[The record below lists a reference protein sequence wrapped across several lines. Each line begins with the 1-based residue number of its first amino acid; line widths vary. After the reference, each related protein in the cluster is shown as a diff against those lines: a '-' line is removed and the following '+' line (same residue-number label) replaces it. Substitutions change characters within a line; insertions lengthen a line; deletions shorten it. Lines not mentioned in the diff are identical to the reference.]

1 MRGEQGLCELA
12 VKLQPMRKN
21 VDIFCKAKF
30 DISSIRTLDMFRFS
44 ETRYACFASAT
55 KKFDKRRRNYGYSFI
70 FSLSRFAIL
79 TA

>member
-30 DISSIRTLDMFRFS
+30 DISSIPSICFVLAKLDMLALQAPQKNS
-44 ETRYACFASAT
+44 T
-55 KKFDKRRRNYGYSFI
+55 KD
-70 FSLSRFAIL
+70 SRITPIVLFFPFWDVL
-79 TA
+79 Y